1 MISFIQAKDY
11 KIERKSRLFRLK
23 ANIVGSKLIHQS
35 GFHHDYIEYYLQV
48 ETDYMKWTLQKR
60 YEEFYKFNSKL
71 EKLIPELKHY
81 FPPKSIFKSSD
92 KIVSERIKAFNK
104 YFNSLFSN
112 INIFLIDEIIDFI
125 SLNKEVVQLFIKK
138 YNMLEIDEDNSVLIS
153 LKNAYEKIKQKEE
166 LKKENNR
173 TKRDNINNNSNNN
186 SINIIENNIENYYE
200 AILDYEQKRQNG
212 FDWDEPKDVTPNLI
226 VIKEFLNN
234 LSEKFENNTEIIN
247 CFEKFLNKGIKW
259 TKLTSREI
267 TTLYIGD
274 EGIDTILEA
283 SNIYL
288 GQNNNL
294 KVKKRISSDFKYHS
308 FVEFYDVNEDMSFNV
323 NEEEYYSLNYNYKV
337 NGLFYIIGNYNKNI
351 FLSLG
356 VLDFLNKL
364 IDTEYNP
371 DAEIYINVFK
381 SCEIKHYKML
391 NLNKIIKNNVG
402 GNKNNLKAFKLLKL
416 IFYDKSRDEYKR
428 TLMEDD
434 LVYKQYLNYL
444 NKFID
449 EE

>member
-1 MISFIQAKDY
+1 
-11 KIERKSRLFRLK
+11 
-23 ANIVGSKLIHQS
+23 
-35 GFHHDYIEYYLQV
+35 
-48 ETDYMKWTLQKR
+48 
-60 YEEFYKFNSKL
+60 
-71 EKLIPELKHY
+71 
-81 FPPKSIFKSSD
+81 
-92 KIVSERIKAFNK
+92 
-104 YFNSLFSN
+104 
-112 INIFLIDEIIDFI
+112 
-125 SLNKEVVQLFIKK
+125 
-138 YNMLEIDEDNSVLIS
+138 
-153 LKNAYEKIKQKEE
+153 
-166 LKKENNR
+166 
-173 TKRDNINNNSNNN
+173 
-186 SINIIENNIENYYE
+186 
-200 AILDYEQKRQNG
+200 
-212 FDWDEPKDVTPNLI
+212 
-226 VIKEFLNN
+226 
-234 LSEKFENNTEIIN
+234 
-247 CFEKFLNKGIKW
+247 
-259 TKLTSREI
+259 
-267 TTLYIGD
+267 
-274 EGIDTILEA
+274 
-283 SNIYL
+283 
-288 GQNNNL
+288 
-294 KVKKRISSDFKYHS
+294 VKKRISSDFKYHS

>member
-1 MISFIQAKDY
+1 MISFVQTKDY

-48 ETDYMKWTLQKR
+48 ETDYIKWTLQKR
-60 YEEFYKFNSKL
+60 YEEFYKFNTKL
-71 EKLIPELKHY
+71 EKLIPELKQY
-81 FPPKSIFKSSD
+81 FPPKSIFKSSN
-92 KIVSERIKAFNK
+92 KIVSERIKSFNK
-104 YFNSLFSN
+104 YFNYLFSN

-125 SLNKEVVQLFIKK
+125 SLNKDVVQLFIKK
-138 YNMLEIDEDNSVLIS
+138 YNMLGIDEDNNVLIS
-153 LKNAYEKIKQKEE
+153 LKNAYEKIKEKDE
-166 LKKENNR
+166 LKNQNNR
-173 TKRDNINNNSNNN
+173 NKRDNINNNDN
-186 SINIIENNIENYYE
+186 SVNIIENNIDNYYE
-200 AILDYEQKRQNG
+200 AILDYEKKRENG
-212 FDWDEPKDVTPNLI
+212 FDWDEPKGVTPNLI

-259 TKLTSREI
+259 TKLTSKEI
-267 TTLYIGD
+267 TTLYVGE
-274 EGIDTILEA
+274 EGINAVLEA
-283 SNIYL
+283 SNTFL
-288 GQNNNL
+288 SQNTNL
-294 KVKKRISSDFKYHS
+294 KLKKKISSDFKYHS
-308 FVEFYDVNEDMSFNV
+308 FIEFYDANEYMSFNV
-323 NEEEYYSLNYNYKV
+323 EEEEYYSLNYDNKV

-351 FLSLG
+351 FLSIEI
-356 VLDFLNKL
+356 LDFLNKL

-402 GNKNNLKAFKLLKL
+402 GNKNNLKALKLLKL
-416 IFYDKSRDEYKR
+416 IFYDKSRDNYKSV
-428 TLMEDD
+428 LIEDNI
-434 LVYKQYLNYL
+434 VYKQYLNYL

-449 EE
+449 E